1 MPILHP
7 LEPENT
13 IVFETDERTRRE
25 PRIQSARRY
34 LTDVARYCPNGVGEA
49 VVKKIEHRKSSGAPH
64 HEFLLCY
71 VQDCNVPTRLAV
83 IRIERFNQDD
93 VTPDKGVPPALSPAA
108 LLSLDAMRSSSPS
121 LFGKAV
127 DLFTI
132 TCDIDA
138 KRSGDTLS
146 TLIFDDNSD
155 FTADE
160 AAMICKIA
168 SECADEY
175 NALGH
180 QCFWYAG
187 VIYKI
192 IQEIYSTS
200 IAETQAE
207 GNRRKGMG
215 HGVKIPTQMFIP
227 PEHAPKNLAQTHLQR
242 WPTWKAD
249 IERVKQ
255 EKWGDGEL
263 RRDRGLQQEL
273 NIKDKEIAEL
283 RKRLKE
289 CTRA

>member
-1 MPILHP
+1 MPVLHP

-25 PRIQSARRY
+25 PRIQSSRRY

-49 VVKKIEHRKSSGAPH
+49 IVKKIEHRKSSEAPN

-71 VQDCNVPTRLAV
+71 VQDRNVPTRLAV
-83 IRIERFNQDD
+83 IQIERFNQNH

-121 LFGKAV
+121 LFGKAI
-127 DLFTI
+127 DFFTI
-132 TCDIDA
+132 TCDIDV
-138 KRSGDTLS
+138 KRSDVTLS
-146 TLIFDDNSD
+146 TLLFDDNSG

-192 IQEIYSTS
+192 IQEIYVNRFE
-200 IAETQAE
+200 ETLAE
-207 GNRRKGMG
+207 GNRRKGVG
-215 HGVKIPTQMFIP
+215 HGVKIRMKIFIP
-227 PEHAPKNLAQTHLQR
+227 PDHAPETLAQTHRQK
-242 WPTWKAD
+242 WPKWKDD
-249 IERVKQ
+249 IETAKKVRLSFIARDDTTTDC
-255 EKWGDGEL
+255 GIAGEA
-263 RRDRGLQQEL
+263 G
-273 NIKDKEIAEL
+273 
-283 RKRLKE
+283 
-289 CTRA
+289 